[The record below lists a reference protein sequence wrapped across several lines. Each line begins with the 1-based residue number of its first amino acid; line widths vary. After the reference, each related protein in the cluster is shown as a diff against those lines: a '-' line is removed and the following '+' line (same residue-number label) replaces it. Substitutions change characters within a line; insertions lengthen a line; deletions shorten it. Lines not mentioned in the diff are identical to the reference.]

1 MNAVLQLL
9 SGLAL
14 LILGAEAIVRG
25 ASQLARALGVK
36 PLVLGL
42 TVVAVGTST
51 PELAVGITASLQGS
65 GSLAVGNIAGTNIF
79 NILFILGLS
88 ALLKPLPLQRQLLR
102 LELPVTLAAAG
113 LMTALAWDGHLDRAD
128 GAVLFG
134 TSIFYVF
141 ALVRLSGRSTGEATG
156 KLPPGQGGETGG
168 SRLNHGLLLTAGMAL
183 SVLGAHWL
191 VEGAVSLAR
200 GLGVSEA
207 MIGLTIV
214 AVGTSSPELVTTI
227 VATLRQE
234 RDVAVGNL
242 IGSSIFNILVILGL
256 TCLVAPAGVP
266 VESQLLWVDIPLM
279 GGVMLA
285 CVPVF
290 ITGKCVSRLE
300 GGLFMAIY
308 VSYMASLVLLRT

>member
-1 MNAVLQLL
+1 MDV
-9 SGLAL
+9 
-14 LILGAEAIVRG
+14 
-25 ASQLARALGVK
+25 
-36 PLVLGL
+36 
-42 TVVAVGTST
+42 ST
-51 PELAVGITASLQGS
+51 
-65 GSLAVGNIAGTNIF
+65 
-79 NILFILGLS
+79 LF
-88 ALLKPLPLQRQLLR
+88 P
-102 LELPVTLAAAG
+102 
-113 LMTALAWDGHLDRAD
+113 
-128 GAVLFG
+128 FG
-134 TSIFYVF
+134 WQHY
-141 ALVRLSGRSTGEATG
+141 L
-156 KLPPGQGGETGG
+156 
-168 SRLNHGLLLTAGMAL
+168 
-183 SVLGAHWL
+183 LGAHWL

>member
-1 MNAVLQLL
+1 MTGVLQFLT
-9 SGLAL
+9 GLAL

-25 ASQLARALGVK
+25 ASKLARALGVK

-88 ALLKPLPLQRQLLR
+88 ALLKPLPLPLQLLR

-128 GAVLFG
+128 GAILFG
-134 TSIFYVF
+134 ASALYVI
-141 ALVRLSGRSTGEATG
+141 ALVRLSAGEIAHAG
-156 KLPPGQGGETGG
+156 APAPGQGGEACGT
-168 SRLNHGLLLTAGMAL
+168 RLNHGLILAAGMAL

-200 GLGVSEA
+200 NLGVSEA

-279 GGVMLA
+279 SGVMLA

-308 VSYMASLVLLRT
+308 LAYIVSLVLLRT